1 MLADSRSG
9 WNREVNPPRWKIGIG
24 PTRRG
29 AYVRRMGRFGVLAA
43 IVASFVAGCGDTT
56 DPDTEI
62 LNPARDSYEE
72 WIKVEPPGIVC
83 GDGSQYKIFVNYSD
97 KSDNLVV
104 VFEPGGACWDYD
116 SCAGRNGIRGAA
128 NPHGLPD
135 DHYALAPFISP
146 FLSRFDDTNPSR
158 DWNMVYVPY
167 CTGDVHTGARTITYT
182 SGTATDP
189 DLEFHHDG
197 HAAVKSVVSWID
209 ENFTHVPKMLSTGC
223 SAGGVGSLVNYQF
236 LRNGVHAAEKGY
248 LIDDSGPVFPS
259 SGYSR
264 PMHEKIRDAWSLDSL
279 RPEMPDGFSLED
291 MGSINTALADEFP
304 NDRLATTFFRR
315 DMDFSLYSYERFYN
329 FPPKEEILRMWDS
342 DTQLLVQE
350 YETRKNLHYFI
361 PYYRNINDSHCTTVL
376 NFVGSDIEERNMTL
390 AQWVNDFVGDKK
402 IENMIEDPVS
412 GEDGTP

>member
-1 MLADSRSG
+1 
-9 WNREVNPPRWKIGIG
+9 
-24 PTRRG
+24 
-29 AYVRRMGRFGVLAA
+29 MGRFGVLA
-43 IVASFVAGCGDTT
+43 IVITSFVGCGDNMAG
-56 DPDTEI
+56 EEQI
-62 LNPARDSYEE
+62 LNPARDQYDT
-72 WIKVEPPGIVC
+72 WLKVEPPGIVC
-83 GDGSQYKIFVNYSD
+83 GDGSQYKMFVNFSD

-135 DHYALAPFISP
+135 DHWELAPFISP

-167 CTGDVHTGARTITYT
+167 CTGDVHTGAKTVTYP
-182 SGTATDP
+182 GGGTDP

-197 HAAVKSVVSWID
+197 HAAVLKVVSWLD
-209 ENFTHVPKMLSTGC
+209 ENFTHVPKLLSTGC
-223 SAGGVGSLVNYQF
+223 SAGGVGSLVNYRF
-236 LRNGVHAAEKGY
+236 LRNGIHAVEKGY
-248 LIDDSGPVFPS
+248 MLDDSGPIFPS

-264 PMHEKIRDAWSLDSL
+264 PMHSMIRAAWNLDALTADLPSSFTLD
-279 RPEMPDGFSLED
+279 D

-329 FPPKEEILRMWDS
+329 FPPKEEILRMWNADA
-342 DTQLLVQE
+342 QLLVDQ
-350 YETRKNLHYFI
+350 YATRDNLRYFI

-376 NFVGSDIEERNMTL
+376 NFAGSDIEERNMTL
-390 AQWVNDFVGDKK
+390 AQWVNDFVGDKPV
-402 IENMIEDPVS
+402 ESMIEAPVP
-412 GEDGTP
+412 GEDP